1 MPKPDVTKAIES
13 YRDFL
18 SKAQAQHERTISQ
31 AYSQLQALIDQSART
46 EAESASPPQSVWI
59 TGNDGEPF
67 LMMNK
72 AAADSITNMIEKL
85 KEVVAEL
92 AKQVQ
97 AKK

>member
-31 AYSQLQALIDQSART
+31 AYSQLQALIDQSARSE
-46 EAESASPPQSVWI
+46 EANPDPPQSVWI

-92 AKQVQ
+92 AKQIQ

>member
-1 MPKPDVTKAIES
+1 MRKPDVSVAIES
-13 YRDFL
+13 YKDFL
-18 SKAQAQHERTISQ
+18 ANAQAQHERTISQ
-31 AYSQLQALIDQSART
+31 AYSQLQALIDQSARSE
-46 EAESASPPQSVWI
+46 EANPDPPQSVWI

-72 AAADSITNMIEKL
+72 AAADSISNMIERL
-85 KEVVAEL
+85 KDVVAEL

>member
-1 MPKPDVTKAIES
+1 MPRPDVTKAIES
-13 YRDFL
+13 YKEFL
-18 SKAQAQHERTISQ
+18 TKAQAQHERTISQ
-31 AYSQLQALIDQSART
+31 AYSQLQTLIEQSAR
-46 EAESASPPQSVWI
+46 AEEKSTDAAQSVWI

-67 LMMNK
+67 LMLNK
-72 AAADSITNMIEKL
+72 PAADSITNMIEKL

>member
-1 MPKPDVTKAIES
+1 MPKPTVAQAIDD
-13 YRDFL
+13 YRAFL
-18 SKAQAQHERTISQ
+18 LKAQAQHERTIKE
-31 AYSQLQALIDQSART
+31 AHAQLEALIAQSARAVDPV
-46 EAESASPPQSVWI
+46 EDPPQSVWI

-67 LMMNK
+67 LMLNK
-72 AAADSITNMIEKL
+72 PAADTITAMIEKL